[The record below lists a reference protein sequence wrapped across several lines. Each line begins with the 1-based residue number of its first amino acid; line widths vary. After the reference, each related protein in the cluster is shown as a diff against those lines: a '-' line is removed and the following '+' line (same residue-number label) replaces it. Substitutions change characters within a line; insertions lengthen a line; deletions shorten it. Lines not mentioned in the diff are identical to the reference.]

1 MGRSPFFK
9 ASEVPSTVSAGR
21 AILHRQHDRGGRLPE
36 GALSVWAVS
45 RGQADLQESAH
56 GRIHYAREQRGLR
69 ALYACAAGTSSSLE
83 CVERGRRRALAAA
96 LRPLDG
102 RTHSTSTGVSLC
114 RSTSTPAV
122 RCAQNTGHSPTAWRT
137 GQIDPRR
144 PSRPATKARR
154 TPESRRRR
162 NATEARQKRA
172 LPKQGGAYLLARP
185 VALPAYPSGAAD
197 ETSETW
203 LSLDANLP

>member
-1 MGRSPFFK
+1 MTKSGVPGVLVSRRTATRRMGRSPFFK

-69 ALYACAAGTSSSLE
+69 ALYACAAGMSSSLE
-83 CVERGRRRALAAA
+83 CVELGRRAGSSP
-96 LRPLDG
+96 LRGDHWDG
-102 RTHSTSTGVSLC
+102 RTHSTSTRVSLC

-122 RCAQNTGHSPTAWRT
+122 RCAQRAGIWRW
-137 GQIDPRR
+137 PR
-144 PSRPATKARR
+144 
-154 TPESRRRR
+154 
-162 NATEARQKRA
+162 
-172 LPKQGGAYLLARP
+172 LG
-185 VALPAYPSGAAD
+185 
-197 ETSETW
+197 
-203 LSLDANLP
+203 SLDLLPQLPDRAISTRSPEANRRSVSSSARCATTRATCRLA

>member
-1 MGRSPFFK
+1 VSMTKSGVPGVLVSRRTATWRMGRSPFFK

-83 CVERGRRRALAAA
+83 CVERGRRA
-96 LRPLDG
+96 G
-102 RTHSTSTGVSLC
+102 SC
-114 RSTSTPAV
+114 
-122 RCAQNTGHSPTAWRT
+122 RCAATVGRQDSLDVH
-137 GQIDPRR
+137 RR
-144 PSRPATKARR
+144 FAMS
-154 TPESRRRR
+154 
-162 NATEARQKRA
+162 
-172 LPKQGGAYLLARP
+172 LYLDSGRP
-185 VALPAYPSGAAD
+185 VCAKYRSFADGLANGSNRPKATFPSSHEGAENAGK
-197 ETSETW
+197 
-203 LSLDANLP
+203 PP